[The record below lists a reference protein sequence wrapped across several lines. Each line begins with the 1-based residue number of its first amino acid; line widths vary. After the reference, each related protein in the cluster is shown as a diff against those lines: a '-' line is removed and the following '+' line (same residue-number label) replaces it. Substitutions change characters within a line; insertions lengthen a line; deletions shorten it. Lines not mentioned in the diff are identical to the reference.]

1 MMLSTIRNNPK
12 KKWIAPILTLGA
24 VLFWIG
30 IWWLAAEQIDKAWVL
45 PTPAQV
51 FKALFSTITLKKV
64 LPTVFAS
71 LWGIFKGYLWGT
83 ALGLILAALTAQI
96 YPLHVLFSPLLTVV
110 KATPIASFILILWVF
125 FTNTAVPAYAVM
137 LIVLPIIWA
146 NTEAGFKNTDGKL
159 AEMARA
165 YDFSLFKRLR
175 YLYIPSAYP
184 FFKSAAVT
192 ALGMAW
198 KAGIAAEV
206 LCTPDGTVGK
216 MIAHAK
222 RDIETAEL
230 FAWTI
235 AVVAVCFLFE
245 KLLSWMLSLPERR
258 KGAKK

>member
-1 MMLSTIRNNPK
+1 MMTEISLN
-12 KKWIAPILTLGA
+12 ILDVAENSVKAKATLIKLTVCA
-24 VLFWIG
+24 
-30 IWWLAAEQIDKAWVL
+30 D
-45 PTPAQV
+45 
-51 FKALFSTITLKKV
+51 FKEN
-64 LPTVFAS
+64 
-71 LWGIFKGYLWGT
+71 
-83 ALGLILAALTAQI
+83 
-96 YPLHVLFSPLLTVV
+96 LLTVV
-110 KATPIASFILILWVF
+110 IED
-125 FTNTAVPAYAVM
+125 NGCGM
-137 LIVLPIIWA
+137 
-146 NTEAGFKNTDGKL
+146 TD
-159 AEMARA
+159 EQI
-165 YDFSLFKRLR
+165 KRVTDPFYTTR
-175 YLYIPSAYP
+175 TTRKVGIGVP